1 MAMFAKNSWRRGDR
15 DSALKLAKWSRY
27 VAIAAIVLGIVMLV
41 AILGIAGRYNNENR
55 YNNRDCYYYHGNC

>member
-27 VAIAAIVLGIVMLV
+27 VAIAAIVLGIIALV
-41 AILGIAGRYNNENR
+41 AIFGNAGRYNNDHR
-55 YNNRDCYYYHGNC
+55 ISSV